1 MKQLIT
7 VNRSGIN
14 GKFFLMNNTCGVD
27 GKPKGQVPWTPYYDT
42 MRDASIA
49 MFRLPAEYTNIY
61 DMSQKSYEALT
72 SNN

>member
-27 GKPKGQVPWTPYYDT
+27 GKPKGQLPGTLYFDT
-42 MRDASIA
+42 MKDASIA
-49 MFRLPAEYTNIY
+49 MFRLPKNCTNIY